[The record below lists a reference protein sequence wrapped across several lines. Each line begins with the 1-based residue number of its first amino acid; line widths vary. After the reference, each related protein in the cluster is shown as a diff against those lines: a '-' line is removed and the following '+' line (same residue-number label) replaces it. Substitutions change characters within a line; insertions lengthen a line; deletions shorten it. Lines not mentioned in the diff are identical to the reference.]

1 MDLKKKLLADF
12 GKDLPIAGGAGQSLH
27 DPIVLIASDSSVAS
41 DTIAEVVKCIYRV
54 LGWYWM
60 IVKWDVA
67 QEGDADIE
75 KVTVLTKYIEGADV
89 VTEQRNMYFDVSAVN
104 DRAYGS
110 QSIPIVR
117 LPLPTKMNLP
127 WQLGWFHFDKLWD
140 NSAVDPGLGVSVA
153 YSAPRAKM
161 TVYVYDKGLGDSILA
176 DPDRCAATEYEQA
189 VQEFD
194 AMNSEA
200 SVLNELKEKGVRIRL
215 YASGDVASA
224 VVVAPVNGFFF
235 KVRLTLQDGREKF
248 MADCAWQTISTF
260 AHLVGLAHGDSHS
273 VS

>member
-1 MDLKKKLLADF
+1 MDLKRKLLADF
-12 GKDLPIAGGAGQSLH
+12 GKDLPIAGGFGQSLH
-27 DPIVLIASDSSVAS
+27 DPIVLTASDSSVAS

-60 IVKWDVA
+60 VVKWDIA
-67 QEGDADIE
+67 QEGNADIE

-89 VTEQRNMYFDVSAVN
+89 VTERRNIYFDVSVVN
-104 DRAYGS
+104 DRSYGS

-161 TVYVYDKGLGDSILA
+161 MVYVYDKGLGDLILA
-176 DPDRCAATEYEQA
+176 DPDGSAAAEYEHA
-189 VQEFD
+189 VQEYD
-194 AMNSEA
+194 VMNLEA
-200 SVLNELKEKGVRIRL
+200 SVLSELKEKGIRIRL
-215 YASGDVASA
+215 YALGDETSA
-224 VVVAPVNGFFF
+224 VVVAPFNGFFF
-235 KVRLTLQDGREKF
+235 KVRLTLQDCREKF
-248 MADCAWQTISTF
+248 MVDCAWHTISTF
-260 AHLVGLAHGDSHS
+260 AHLVGQSHGNS
-273 VS
+273 